1 VRIEAH
7 QLDGRNIL
15 VLEVLSGGGVLHA
28 LTLDQ
33 NKPEYY
39 VRRDGTTF
47 YARPHE
53 LAAVVQRGSP
63 PATSVPWFAQQYGCP
78 TDRWAIRE

>member
-1 VRIEAH
+1 
-7 QLDGRNIL
+7 
-15 VLEVLSGGGVLHA
+15 VLEVLSGGGVLHS

-47 YARPHE
+47 YARPDE

-63 PATSVPWFAQQYGCP
+63 PSGSLPWFAK
-78 TDRWAIRE
+78 